1 MSLKRQTFLLPVHF
15 RLIRRP
21 WIRCYLIGM
30 LIASNSEI
38 QTHQSSTGS
47 VKTVK
52 SPTVEL
58 NMKVFC
64 ESQLPVYPRKK
75 KLRIS
80 ARFPAERRQKTTKP
94 VLFQKFIRTR
104 IFFPISFGPTTE
116 RPWNS
121 KKNPPCEISFDFMKL
136 YSLCC
141 TTTTS
146 ISQSVSQ
153 WQQQQI
159 LLVWIG
165 LPSWV
170 RAVTPSQSLRQYACL
185 PSGDHNPL

>member
-1 MSLKRQTFLLPVHF
+1 MSLKRQMFLLPVLF
-15 RLIRRP
+15 RMIRRP

-52 SPTVEL
+52 PPTVEL

-64 ESQLPVYPRKK
+64 ESQLPIYPRKK
-75 KLRIS
+75 KIRIS

-121 KKNPPCEISFDFMKL
+121 KKIPPVRSVSISWK
-136 YSLCC
+136 YSQRC
-141 TTTTS
+141 TTTS
-146 ISQSVSQ
+146 ISQPVSQ

-170 RAVTPSQSLRQYACL
+170 RAVTPQSVTSPIWV